1 MPEYVSQT
9 NGRQTSVPFNAKVF
23 LEHDGFWPMQVTLAD
38 DSIEQF
44 EKYLKPTIRKSNI
57 FTFKKDTTGPVVNNV
72 SLSDSEYVTGG
83 LITINL
89 QAEDELSRVTGISV
103 DDADLVSTQVDINET
118 LTSPWSEFIE
128 LDSGTSV
135 NYQIVVTVSSGL
147 NQQLS
152 LNLIDAFGNVTN
164 VVRTFS
170 VFPIFNKVVSLS
182 EQFSS
187 PHKLAFGGDFTE
199 QVVVGDSR
207 LDVIEEFSLN
217 AISINTFT
225 GNQNISQPYF
235 GSMTDLLDFDYFLDT
250 VNKDESIVVLGK
262 FFDGEQQG
270 KNFEAV
276 RFVKENQVLH
286 Y

>member
-1 MPEYVSQT
+1 M
-9 NGRQTSVPFNAKVF
+9 
-23 LEHDGFWPMQVTLAD
+23 
-38 DSIEQF
+38 
-44 EKYLKPTIRKSNI
+44 KPTIRKSNI

-83 LITINL
+83 SITINL

-164 VVRTFS
+164 VVRNFS
-170 VFPIFNKVVSLS
+170 VFFPFLT
-182 EQFSS
+182 
-187 PHKLAFGGDFTE
+187 KL
-199 QVVVGDSR
+199 
-207 LDVIEEFSLN
+207 
-217 AISINTFT
+217 
-225 GNQNISQPYF
+225 
-235 GSMTDLLDFDYFLDT
+235 FL
-250 VNKDESIVVLGK
+250 
-262 FFDGEQQG
+262 
-270 KNFEAV
+270 
-276 RFVKENQVLH
+276 
-286 Y
+286 